1 MTRKRM
7 LVCVLAAAS
16 LAGCGAENET
26 NRPRVALT
34 AAPAT
39 NDTVTPA
46 ETTSRVPARKPDTES
61 RIGRVVEGTYGT
73 KRAVRNVPAQPVPPS
88 VMAAARAQHVQR
100 PAARTVRAP
109 RSRAAAYRRAQMPAL
124 EAFCA
129 TAPPDPRCIGTRVN
143 ERVAFPKENAR

>member
-7 LVCVLAAAS
+7 LACVLAAAA
-16 LAGCGAENET
+16 LAGCDAEKET
-26 NRPRVALT
+26 DRPLVAPSY
-34 AAPAT
+34 APAASKT
-39 NDTVTPA
+39 KTPT
-46 ETTSRVPARKPDTES
+46 ETTSRVPARQSES
-61 RIGRVVEGTYGT
+61 ERRIGRVVKGTYGA
-73 KRAVRNVPAQPVPPS
+73 KPAVRNVPAQPVPPS

-143 ERVAFPKENAR
+143 ARVAFPEENAR